1 MLYVCLLNWNT
12 SASPELRDAALA
24 RRASWNYPPGA
35 RMVAEYWLSSG
46 TPAVI
51 AVIEADSFEPLMELD
66 MAWRDVFNIEI
77 HPATTAEEGLQ
88 IGGRIMQ
95 RRGQA

>member
-12 SASPELRDAALA
+12 NASPELRDAALA
-24 RRASWNYPPGA
+24 RRAGWTYPQGA
-35 RMVAEYWLSSG
+35 KMVAEYWLSSG

-51 AVIEADSFEPLMELD
+51 AVIEADNFEPLMEMD
-66 MAWRDVFNIEI
+66 MDWGDVFNIEI
-77 HPATTAEEGLQ
+77 HPATTFEEGLQ

-95 RRGQA
+95 RRGQG